1 MLKYYLVLLNNTL
14 MKERISVT
22 VDKKTTK
29 ILDSLLKMRKFRN
42 RSHAVESAIE
52 LLEKEEEEK

>member
-1 MLKYYLVLLNNTL
+1 

-22 VDKKTTK
+22 VDKRTIQ

-42 RSHAVESAIE
+42 KSHAVESAIE
-52 LLEKEEEEK
+52 LLEKGEGRK